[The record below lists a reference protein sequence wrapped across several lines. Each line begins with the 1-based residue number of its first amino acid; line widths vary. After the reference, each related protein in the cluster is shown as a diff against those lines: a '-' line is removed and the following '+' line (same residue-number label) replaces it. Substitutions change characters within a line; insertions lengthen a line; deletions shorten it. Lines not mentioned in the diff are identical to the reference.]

1 MAKTIHGMSRSRI
14 YHIWNSMKQRCS
26 NPKTIS
32 YKYYG
37 AKGVEVCQEWQ
48 DSFQAFYDWA
58 MANGYAEN
66 LTIDRKDTNG
76 NYCPEN
82 CRWAT
87 NKEQQNNTSYNKL
100 HTYNGETLNVMQWA
114 EKTNISA
121 NLLYKR
127 LARGWDIEKALTT
140 KSYKKEVI
148 NNAKLFF

>member
-127 LARGWDIEKALTT
+127 LARGWDIEKAL
-140 KSYKKEVI
+140 
-148 NNAKLFF
+148 NNKILQERGY